1 MTDVPVIQSRRPEV
15 VTGPGREPRVL
26 CCSVT
31 AAGSRLA
38 ARLPYEHVHG
48 ALIETVAR
56 RWSGLDALVVVGATG
71 IAVRAVAPH
80 LGAKDRDPAVV
91 VVDDLGRH
99 VISLLGGHAAGG
111 NVLTE
116 EIAALLEARPVV
128 TTATDGSGR
137 PGLDT
142 LVGLTATGDVAGVTR
157 RWLDGAA
164 LVVSTDRH
172 LTTWPVPP
180 ALVAAGALDARTA
193 GADSTAGR
201 DRVRVLLTDRVA
213 VDDDEPMVALRPP
226 SLVVGVGS
234 SRGADTDRLADL
246 VSTTLRDAGLH
257 PASVALVASLD
268 LKADEPAIVALAEV
282 HGVELRTFSAGELK
296 DIPVPT
302 PSPVVAGAVGTP
314 SVAEAAALLAAGPGA
329 VLVVPKQVVADAT
342 VAVARRAR
350 PEGHLAVVGLGP
362 GASAHRTPAAAA
374 AVRHAEVVIGYGP
387 YVDQAADLLGP
398 AQVVVRSP
406 IGAERDRCREAVA
419 RAAGGEHV
427 ALVCSG
433 DAGVYAMASLVY
445 ELTLA
450 SGRPPVTVVPGV
462 TAATAAAAVLGAP
475 LGHDHCSISLSDLLT
490 PWTVIEERLRGA
502 ADGDFVVSLYN
513 PRSRTRRHQ
522 LPRALALLGAR
533 RGPDTP
539 AAIVTN
545 VGRPGQ
551 RVVRTTLGN
560 LDPDQVDMLSLVVI
574 GSSITRWSGPIMV
587 TPRGY
592 LDEGPAAGDSPDHQ
606 AGTG

>member
-1 MTDVPVIQSRRPEV
+1 MTDAAARATSTGPVPV
-15 VTGPGREPRVL
+15 PRVL

-31 AAGSRLA
+31 SAGARLA

-48 ALIETVAR
+48 SLMETVAR
-56 RWSGLDALVVVGATG
+56 RWSTLDALVVVGATG

-91 VVDDLGRH
+91 VIDDLGRH
-99 VISLLGGHAAGG
+99 VISLLGGHAAGA
-111 NVLTE
+111 NLLTE
-116 EIAALLEARPVV
+116 EIAAILGTRAVV

-137 PGLDT
+137 PGLDM
-142 LVGLTATGDVAGVTR
+142 LVGHVATGD
-157 RWLDGAA
+157 GAD
-164 LVVSTDRH
+164 LVVSADPE
-172 LTTWPVPP
+172 LGTWPVPP
-180 ALVAAGALDARTA
+180 ALLAAGAIDARTA
-193 GADSTAGR
+193 GPTGD
-201 DRVRVLLTDRVA
+201 DRERARVGVVLTDRR
-213 VDDDEPMVALRPP
+213 EPAGHDGSTVALRPW

-234 SRGADTDRLADL
+234 SRGADPRRLSDL
-246 VSTTLRDAGLH
+246 VSTTLHDAGLH

-268 LKADEPAIVALAEV
+268 LKADEPAIVALAQAY
-282 HGVELRTFSAGELK
+282 GVELRTFPAGALK
-296 DIPVPT
+296 DVAVPT
-302 PSPVVAGAVGTP
+302 PSEVVAGAVGTP
-314 SVAEAAALLAAGPGA
+314 SVAEAAALVAAGPGA
-329 VLVVPKQVVADAT
+329 ALVVPKRVVVDAT

-362 GASAHRTPAAAA
+362 GTPAHRTPAAAT

-398 AQVVVRSP
+398 AHVVVRSP
-406 IGAERDRCREAVA
+406 IGAERDRCTDAVA
-419 RAAGGEHV
+419 RAAEGQRV

-445 ELTLA
+445 ELTPDF
-450 SGRPPVTVVPGV
+450 GQPPVTVVPGV

-490 PWTVIEERLRGA
+490 PWAIIERRLQAA

-522 LPRALALLGAR
+522 LPRALTLLGAR
-533 RGPDTP
+533 RDPGTP
-539 AAIVTN
+539 AAIVTD

-551 RVVRTTLGN
+551 RIVRTTLGR
-560 LDPDQVDMLSLVVI
+560 LDPEMVDMLSLVVI
-574 GSSITRWSGPIMV
+574 GSSITRWSGPHMV

-592 LDEGPAAGDSPDHQ
+592 RPEGP
-606 AGTG
+606 GTGASGEQATETG